1 MQVLSSEMS
10 PHTARQIR
18 TDVAAELEA
27 FVNRHSYS
35 LMMDVAGFSETS
47 VRICRSMASHLT
59 SSYFRNMF
67 LYIFPSLKV
76 DCSDR
81 LLCIYVEV
89 IQK

>member
-1 MQVLSSEMS
+1 MQVFSSEMS
-10 PHTARQIR
+10 PHTVRHTYR
-18 TDVAAELEA
+18 RCGGLEA
-27 FVNRHSYS
+27 FVNRNSYS

-47 VRICRSMASHLT
+47 VLICRSMASHST

-67 LYIFPSLKV
+67 LFIFPPLNV

-81 LLCIYVEV
+81 LLCIYVGG